1 MLFLRKNAGKRGKL
15 FKVEKELSK
24 KIESK
29 GAKLG
34 VTVAD
39 DTIVEIDG
47 KSHVMLLLG
56 LCALYQ
62 CVQVTW

>member
-29 GAKLG
+29 GAELG

-47 KSHVMLLLG
+47 
-56 LCALYQ
+56 
-62 CVQVTW
+62 